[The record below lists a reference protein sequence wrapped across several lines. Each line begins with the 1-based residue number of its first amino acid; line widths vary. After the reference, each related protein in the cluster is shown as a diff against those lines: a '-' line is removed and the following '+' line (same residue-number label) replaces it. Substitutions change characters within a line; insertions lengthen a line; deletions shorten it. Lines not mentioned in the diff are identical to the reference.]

1 MSISSLG
8 EETVPLVLAQSQI
21 WDAWSRTFLH
31 TCCVAQMR
39 KWPSSGFCFLQGCA
53 DVYLFIGRTNCIP
66 CARAPANLR
75 GGQKGNTCL
84 RASCASR
91 IRKWTS
97 IVSVSCNR
105 TYILRPLY
113 SRNRK
118 IGERKGDTWPRACC
132 VSRIR
137 EFAKGLQAD
146 FGFCQLARAAAAAD
160 LSSVQTYCT
169 RCGCGCG
176 TTSFGEDKEDARSG
190 LRIFA
195 TVLKRIRRRRRLFCL
210 RCRWANF

>member
-1 MSISSLG
+1 MPISSLG

-137 EFAKGLQAD
+137 EGASGRFRL
-146 FGFCQLARAAAAAD
+146 
-160 LSSVQTYCT
+160 LSVGPG
-169 RCGCGCG
+169 GCGCG
-176 TTSFGEDKEDARSG
+176 SLLRTNLLYSLRLRLRNDKFRRG
-190 LRIFA
+190 Q
-195 TVLKRIRRRRRLFCL
+195 RRRAV
-210 RCRWANF
+210 WATQIRDGFKADSQKAASLLLALQMGELPNF